1 MLQIIHIQEAAGL
14 KGMQSSNKKNTTSLV
29 TGGCGFIGSHIVD
42 KLQSLGHKVIVID
55 DISAPQNEDFYY
67 HEDVVNV
74 KYHIK
79 DISKDD
85 CSKYFNDVDYVFHLA
100 ARSRIQPTI
109 GSPNECFEVNVIG
122 TQRVLEW
129 SRLNGIKRV
138 IYSGTSS
145 LYGKQNLIPFNPNMS
160 ADCLNPYSMSKW
172 MGERI
177 CDLYSQIYGLTSVV
191 LRYFNV
197 YGPREPLK
205 GEYAPVIG
213 LFKRQNKNNEP
224 VTIVSPG
231 TQRRDF
237 TYIDDVVSANI
248 CAMNASFHKSVCK
261 IYNVGTGKNYSILEI
276 ADMIC
281 DERVLIPSR
290 TAEVVETLADISET
304 TKDLGWIPKFK
315 LEDVINSY

>member
-1 MLQIIHIQEAAGL
+1 M
-14 KGMQSSNKKNTTSLV
+14 KNKISIV

-42 KLQSLGHKVIVID
+42 KLILLGHEVRVID
-55 DISAPQNEDFYY
+55 DLSAQENEKFYY
-67 HEDVVNV
+67 NVNA
-74 KYHIK
+74 KYWSD

-85 CSKYFNDVDYVFHLA
+85 CGSIFNNVDYVFHLA

-109 GSPNECFEVNVIG
+109 GSPNECFEVNVVG

-145 LYGKQNLIPFNPNMS
+145 LYGHQNSIPFTPNML

-172 MGERI
+172 MGEQI
-177 CDLYSQIYGLTSVV
+177 CKLYNQLYGVPSIA

-197 YGPREPLK
+197 YGPREPIK

-213 LFKRQNKNNEP
+213 LFKRQSKNNKFM
-224 VTIVSPG
+224 TIVTPG

-237 TYIDDVVSANI
+237 TYIEDAVEANI
-248 CAMNASFHKSVCK
+248 LAMKSSTVDIPFN
-261 IYNVGTGKNYSILEI
+261 IYNVGTGKNHSMIEI
-276 ADMIC
+276 AEMIGGKR
-281 DERVLIPSR
+281 DVIPSR
-290 TAEVVETLADISET
+290 PAEVQETLADISET
-304 TKDLGWIPKFK
+304 IKDLGWSPKYA
-315 LEDVINSY
+315 LEEKIMSY

>member
-1 MLQIIHIQEAAGL
+1 VTI
-14 KGMQSSNKKNTTSLV
+14 SLV

-42 KLQSLGHKVIVID
+42 RLQAIGHQVIVID
-55 DISAPQNEDFYY
+55 DLSAPENEDFYY
-67 HEDVVNV
+67 HKDVVNV

-85 CSKYFNDVDYVFHLA
+85 CSEYFNGVDYVFHLA

-129 SRLNGIKRV
+129 SRLNRIKRV

-145 LYGKQNLIPFNPNMS
+145 LYGKQNSIPFNPNMPT
-160 ADCLNPYSMSKW
+160 DCLNPYSMSKW

-177 CDLYSQIYGLTSVV
+177 CDLYSQLYDLPSIV

-213 LFKRQNKNNEP
+213 LFKRQVKNNKP
-224 VTIVSPG
+224 MTIVSPG

-237 TYIDDVVSANI
+237 TYIEDIVSANI
-248 CAMNASFHKSVCK
+248 CAMNKSTKEVSHK
-261 IYNVGTGKNYSILEI
+261 IYNVGTGKNYSIIDI
-276 ADMIC
+276 ADMIG
-281 DERVLIPSR
+281 DEIFLIPAR
-290 TAEVVETLADISET
+290 PAEVQETLADISET
-304 TKDLGWIPKFK
+304 SIDLGWFPKFK
-315 LEDVINSY
+315 LEDMINSY

>member
-1 MLQIIHIQEAAGL
+1 V
-14 KGMQSSNKKNTTSLV
+14 TTSLV

-42 KLQSLGHKVIVID
+42 KLHELGHHVIVID
-55 DISAPQNEDFYY
+55 DLSAPENEDFYY
-67 HEDVVNV
+67 HEDVVDV

-85 CSKYFNDVDYVFHLA
+85 CSEYFNGVDYVFHLA

-109 GSPNECFEVNVIG
+109 GSPNECFEVNVVG

-129 SRLNGIKRV
+129 SRLNGVKRV

-145 LYGKQNLIPFNPNMS
+145 LYGKQNTIPFNPNMP

-177 CDLYSQIYGLTSVV
+177 CDLYNQVYGLPSIV

-213 LFKRQNKNNEP
+213 LFKRQAKNKKP
-224 VTIVSPG
+224 MTIVSPG
-231 TQRRDF
+231 TQKRDF
-237 TYIDDVVSANI
+237 TYIDDVVDANI
-248 CAMNASFHKSVCK
+248 CAMNKPVEEVRHKV
-261 IYNVGTGKNYSILEI
+261 YNVGTGKNHSIIEI
-276 ADMIC
+276 ADMIG
-281 DERVLIPSR
+281 DKRVLIPARS
-290 TAEVVETLADISET
+290 AEVFETLADISET
-304 TKDLGWIPKFK
+304 KEDLGWSPKFK
-315 LEDVINSY
+315 LEEKILDY

>member
-1 MLQIIHIQEAAGL
+1 MTI
-14 KGMQSSNKKNTTSLV
+14 SLV

-42 KLQSLGHKVIVID
+42 RLQAIGHQVIVID
-55 DISAPQNEDFYY
+55 DLSAPENEDFYY
-67 HEDVVNV
+67 HKDVVNV

-85 CSKYFNDVDYVFHLA
+85 CSEYFNGVDYVFHLA

-129 SRLNGIKRV
+129 SRLNRIKRV

-145 LYGKQNLIPFNPNMS
+145 LYGKQNSIPFNPNMPT
-160 ADCLNPYSMSKW
+160 DCLNPYSMSKW

-177 CDLYSQIYGLTSVV
+177 CDLYSQLYDLPSIV

-213 LFKRQNKNNEP
+213 LFKRQVKNNKP
-224 VTIVSPG
+224 MTIVSPG

-237 TYIDDVVSANI
+237 TYIEDIVSANI
-248 CAMNASFHKSVCK
+248 CAMNKSTKEVSHK
-261 IYNVGTGKNYSILEI
+261 IYNVGTGKNYSIIDI
-276 ADMIC
+276 ADMIG
-281 DERVLIPSR
+281 DEIFLIPAR
-290 TAEVVETLADISET
+290 PAEVQETLADISET
-304 TKDLGWIPKFK
+304 SIDLGWFPKFK
-315 LEDVINSY
+315 LEDMINSY